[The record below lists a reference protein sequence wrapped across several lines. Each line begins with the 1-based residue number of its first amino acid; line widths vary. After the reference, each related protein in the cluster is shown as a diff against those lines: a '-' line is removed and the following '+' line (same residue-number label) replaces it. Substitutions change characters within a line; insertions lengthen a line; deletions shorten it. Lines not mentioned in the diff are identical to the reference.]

1 MARWASCHAGM
12 ETVAV
17 ASPAWTVASC
27 GFIWEASLAAA
38 RARPVSVSF
47 FKMIVKNTH
56 STPPFFCAV
65 NSYK

>member
-1 MARWASCHAGM
+1 M
-12 ETVAV
+12 ETVAIP
-17 ASPAWTVASC
+17 SSAWAIARR
-27 GFIWEASLAAA
+27 GFVWEASLAAA

-47 FKMIVKNTH
+47 NKMIVKNTH